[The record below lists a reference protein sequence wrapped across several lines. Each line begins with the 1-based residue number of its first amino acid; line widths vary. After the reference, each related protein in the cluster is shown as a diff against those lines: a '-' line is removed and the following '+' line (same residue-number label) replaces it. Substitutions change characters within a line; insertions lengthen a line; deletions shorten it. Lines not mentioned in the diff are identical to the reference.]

1 MNRRRARRR
10 GAASRAA
17 GRSRTGAGGPAP
29 HGVLVVDKPEGP
41 TSHDIVESAR
51 RSLGTRAGHTGTLDP
66 LATGVLPLVL
76 GKATRL
82 SRFYQNQDKEYLARI
97 SLGRTTETYDREG
110 AVVREG
116 PVPQLSTREVR
127 EFLDRFTGEIPQRP
141 PLYSAVR
148 VKGRRPLRTGPA
160 QAAGRA
166 SPPPRQDSWNR
177 VVGTET
183 GGVDAPGSLF
193 RRNLHPDAGPR
204 PGRGDRLRGFSGESE
219 TDSLRRLRP
228 VPGGIARTDGRRNGA
243 APISPLEALL
253 PELPRVELEDP
264 EAKRVRHGGQVEIDP
279 PLPGGWCRIFHGGRL
294 VALGETDAGTI
305 QPSIV
310 LDPL

>member
-1 MNRRRARRR
+1 MSRRWARRRRA
-10 GAASRAA
+10 ASNAA
-17 GRSRTGAGGPAP
+17 GRSGGGSRGPAP
-29 HGVLVVDKPEGP
+29 DGVLVIDKPEGP

-97 SLGRTTETYDREG
+97 GLGRATETYDREG

-116 PVPQLSTREVR
+116 PVPELSIREVR
-127 EFLDRFTGEIPQRP
+127 ELLDRFVGEIPQRP

-148 VKGRRPLRTGPA
+148 VGGRRLYELARRKQRREPPLRRVMIHEIELLERRREEWTL
-160 QAAGRA
+160 QVHCSAGTYIRA
-166 SPPPRQDSWNR
+166 LARD
-177 VVGTET
+177 
-183 GGVDAPGSLF
+183 L
-193 RRNLHPDAGPR
+193 
-204 PGRGDRLRGFSGESE
+204 GEAIGCGAFLE
-219 TDSLRRLRP
+219 SLRRTRS
-228 VPGGIARTDGRRNGA
+228 GA
-243 APISPLEALL
+243 FDLSRVVAPERMEEEWDRAHFPLEGLL
-253 PELPRVELEDP
+253 PELPLVELEDP
-264 EAKRVRHGGQVEIDP
+264 EAKRVRHGGHVEVDP
-279 PLPGGWCRIFHGGRL
+279 PLSDGWCRIFHGGRL
-294 VALGETDAGTI
+294 VALGEAEAGSI

>member
-1 MNRRRARRR
+1 MSRRRARRR
-10 GAASRAA
+10 GTAS
-17 GRSRTGAGGPAP
+17 GVGTGSHGPAP
-29 HGVLVVDKPEGP
+29 DGVLVIDKPEGP

-51 RSLGTRAGHTGTLDP
+51 RVLGTRAGHTGTLDP

-97 SLGRTTETYDREG
+97 GLGRATETYDREG

-116 PVPQLSTREVR
+116 PVPELSTREVR
-127 EFLDRFTGEIPQRP
+127 EFLDRFVGEISQRP

-148 VKGRRPLRTGPA
+148 VRGRRLYELARSRQGGEAPLRQVRIHGIELLERSREEWTL
-160 QAAGRA
+160 QVRCSAGTYIRTLA
-166 SPPPRQDSWNR
+166 HELGEA
-177 VVGTET
+177 VGC
-183 GGVDAPGSLF
+183 GAYLK
-193 RRNLHPDAGPR
+193 
-204 PGRGDRLRGFSGESE
+204 
-219 TDSLRRLRP
+219 SLRRTRS
-228 VPGGIARTDGRRNGA
+228 GA
-243 APISPLEALL
+243 FDLAQAVAPERMKEEWDRAHFPLEVLL

-264 EAKRVRHGGQVEIDP
+264 EAKRVRHGGRVEAGRQ
-279 PLPGGWCRIFHGGRL
+279 LPDGWCRIFHGGRL
-294 VALGETDAGTI
+294 VALGETAAGAI

>member
-10 GAASRAA
+10 GAGRNAA
-17 GRSRTGAGGPAP
+17 GRSRTGSHGPAL
-29 HGVLVVDKPEGP
+29 HGVLVIDKPEGP

-97 SLGRTTETYDREG
+97 GLGQVTETYDREG
-110 AVVREG
+110 PVVREG
-116 PVPQLSTREVR
+116 PVPELSTREVR
-127 EFLDRFTGEIPQRP
+127 EFLGRFVGRIPQRP

-148 VKGRRPLRTGPA
+148 VQGRRLYKLARSKQQGEPPLRHVEIRGIELLERGREELTV
-160 QAAGRA
+160 QVHCSAGTYIRTLA
-166 SPPPRQDSWNR
+166 HD
-177 VVGTET
+177 
-183 GGVDAPGSLF
+183 L
-193 RRNLHPDAGPR
+193 
-204 PGRGDRLRGFSGESE
+204 GEAIGCGAFLK
-219 TDSLRRLRP
+219 SLRRTRSGAFDLSQSIPPERM
-228 VPGGIARTDGRRNGA
+228 GEDWGRA
-243 APISPLEALL
+243 HLPMEKLL
-253 PELPRVELEDP
+253 PELPLVELEDP
-264 EAKRVRHGGQVEIDP
+264 EAKRVRHGGQVEVDP

>member
-29 HGVLVVDKPEGP
+29 HGVLVIDKPEGP

-148 VKGRRPLRTGPA
+148 VKGRRLYELARRKQREEPPLRHVRIHGIELLERKREEWTV
-160 QAAGRA
+160 QVHCSAGTYIRTLA
-166 SPPPRQDSWNR
+166 HD
-177 VVGTET
+177 
-183 GGVDAPGSLF
+183 L
-193 RRNLHPDAGPR
+193 
-204 PGRGDRLRGFSGESE
+204 GEAIGCGAFLE
-219 TDSLRRLRP
+219 SLRRTRSGAFDLSQAVSPERMKEEW
-228 VPGGIARTDGRRNGA
+228 GRA
-243 APISPLEALL
+243 HFPLEALL

>member
-1 MNRRRARRR
+1 MSRRRARRR
-10 GAASRAA
+10 ETASNAF
-17 GRSRTGAGGPAP
+17 GRSQGGPRGPAP
-29 HGVLVVDKPEGP
+29 DGVLVVDKPEGP

-82 SRFYQNQDKEYLARI
+82 SRFYQNQDKEYLAGI
-97 SLGRTTETYDREG
+97 GLGRATETYDREG

-116 PVPQLSTREVR
+116 PVPQLSIREVR
-127 EFLDRFTGEIPQRP
+127 EVLDRFTGEILQRP

-148 VKGRRPLRTGPA
+148 VGGRRLYELARRKQPGEPPLRRVRIHGIELLERSREEWTL
-160 QAAGRA
+160 QVHCSAGTYIR
-166 SPPPRQDSWNR
+166 
-177 VVGTET
+177 
-183 GGVDAPGSLF
+183 SLAHD
-193 RRNLHPDAGPR
+193 L
-204 PGRGDRLRGFSGESE
+204 GEAIGCGAFLE
-219 TDSLRRLRP
+219 SLRRTRS
-228 VPGGIARTDGRRNGA
+228 GA
-243 APISPLEALL
+243 FDLSRAVSPERMKEEWDRAHSPLEALL
-253 PELPRVELEDP
+253 PELPRVELEGH
-264 EAKRVRHGGQVEIDP
+264 EAKRARHGGQVRVDP

-294 VALGETDAGTI
+294 VALGEMDAGTI